1 MPIICSG
8 SLERNLRADGFAD
21 AWIGLADAWKGAD
34 FLNSIQDI
42 WNMVLDR
49 MRTELY
55 ETTIN
60 TWFDEVTP
68 VAVEG
73 DTLILHCPNDF
84 KRSTIEDRFLG
95 NIAGSMKD
103 IFSADFTI
111 RVLSDAQLQAY
122 NQAAPEEQ
130 KPKNLFESDEFTFE
144 NFVVGP
150 SNKLAFAA
158 AKAVAAQPAEH
169 YNPLF
174 IYGDSGLG
182 KTHLIYSIAHEIRQK
197 CPAARIVYIKG
208 DEFINEFIEAV
219 RTGRNQDF
227 RVKYREADLLLVDDI
242 QFVAG
247 KEETQNEFFHTFN
260 TLYESRRQIV
270 LTSDRPPQEMSRLD
284 DRLRTRFEWGLL
296 VDVQPPDLET
306 RIAIVKNKAAQLG
319 LLLSDDVVG
328 YIAKN
333 VTSNVRLLEGTVKKI
348 KAFRDLL
355 GSELDGESVDRA
367 IHDML
372 RKENEFIP
380 SPDTIIAE
388 ICKYYRIDDAAIRGQ
403 QRDRNIVRGRQVAM
417 YLIRRMSNY
426 SYKDIGKEFGDRD
439 HTTVMHSIEQVEQR
453 MKKDSAFA
461 ETVRDITTNIN
472 AKK

>member
-8 SLERNLRADGFAD
+8 NLEKNLRSG
-21 AWIGLADAWKGAD
+21 GLAGSTGDWKGAD

-42 WNMVLDR
+42 WNMVLDK
-49 MRTELY
+49 MRSELY

-68 VAVEG
+68 VALEG
-73 DTLILHCPNDF
+73 DTLVLHCGNDF
-84 KRSTIEDRFLG
+84 KRSTIEDRFVG
-95 NIAGSMKD
+95 NIAASMKD
-103 IFSADFTI
+103 IFSTDFTI
-111 RVLSDAQLQAY
+111 RLLSDAALQAY
-122 NQAAPEEQ
+122 QQAEPAEK
-130 KPKNLFESDEFTFE
+130 KPKNLFESDEFTFQ

-182 KTHLIYSIAHEIRQK
+182 KTHLIYSIAHEIRQQR
-197 CPAARIVYIKG
+197 PAAKIVYIKG
-208 DEFINEFIEAV
+208 DDFINEFIEAV
-219 RTGRNQDF
+219 RGGRNQDF

-319 LLLSDDVVG
+319 LILSPDVVD

-348 KAFRDLL
+348 KAYRDLL
-355 GSELDGESVDRA
+355 GSELDAESVDRA

-372 RKENEFIP
+372 RRDNEFIP

-388 ICKYYRIDDAAIRGQ
+388 ICKYYRIDESAIRGQ

-426 SYKDIGKEFGDRD
+426 SYKDIGREFGDRD

>member
-197 CPAARIVYIKG
+197 RPAARIVYIKG

-453 MKKDSAFA
+453 MKKDTAFA
-461 ETVRDITTNIN
+461 ETVRDITANIST
-472 AKK
+472 KK

>member
-8 SLERNLRADGFAD
+8 NLEKNLRSG
-21 AWIGLADAWKGAD
+21 GLAGSTGDWKGAD

-42 WNMVLDR
+42 WNMVLDK
-49 MRTELY
+49 MRSELY

-68 VAVEG
+68 VALEG
-73 DTLILHCPNDF
+73 DTLVLHCGNDF
-84 KRSTIEDRFLG
+84 KRSTIEDRFVG
-95 NIAGSMKD
+95 NIAASMKD
-103 IFSADFTI
+103 IFSTDFTI
-111 RVLSDAQLQAY
+111 RLLSDAALQAY
-122 NQAAPEEQ
+122 QQAEPAEK
-130 KPKNLFESDEFTFE
+130 KPKNLFESDEFTFQ

-182 KTHLIYSIAHEIRQK
+182 KTHLIYSIAHEIRQQR
-197 CPAARIVYIKG
+197 PAAKIVYIKG
-208 DEFINEFIEAV
+208 DDFINEFIEAV
-219 RTGRNQDF
+219 RGGRNQDF

-284 DRLRTRFEWGLL
+284 DRLRTRF
-296 VDVQPPDLET
+296 VQPPDLET

-319 LLLSDDVVG
+319 LILSPDVVD

-348 KAFRDLL
+348 KAYRDLL
-355 GSELDGESVDRA
+355 GSELDAESVDRA

-372 RKENEFIP
+372 RRDNEFIP
-380 SPDTIIAE
+380 SPDTIISE
-388 ICKYYRIDDAAIRGQ
+388 ICKYYRIDEAAIRGQ
-403 QRDRNIVRGRQVAM
+403 QRDRTIVRGRQVAM